1 MTKRILSY
9 EKQLL
14 PEMSGYFNMV
24 LDAADRLRD
33 RGDFLVPER
42 CQVILNE
49 FRDEFDSARD
59 YCKHCVT
66 YREGN
71 FASSEEMIH
80 SYDHWCCSANRKPV
94 TDHNFWRAFHRV
106 WDAAIAE
113 HKVYA
118 TKKTIDEDVREY
130 VRGRMLVRKKTLN
143 VRGWMNLRFTDSS
156 YIDEEEI
163 EQEPVAITVASTP
176 VEVAPAVPLAIAA
189 WAPAPS
195 TKKQDQK
202 PVDAEADASEVDRL
216 LDELGV

>member
-66 YREGN
+66 YQEGN
-71 FASSEEMIH
+71 FASSEEMFQA
-80 SYDHWCCSANRKPV
+80 YDRWCCSANRKAV
-94 TDHNFWRAFHRV
+94 TDWNFWRVFHRV
-106 WDAAIAE
+106 WDGAIAE
-113 HKVYA
+113 HKIYA
-118 TKKTIDEDVREY
+118 TKKTTDEDVREY
-130 VRGRMLVRKKTLN
+130 VRGRMLVRRKTLN
-143 VRGWMNLRFTDSS
+143 VRGWMNLRLTDSS
-156 YIDEEEI
+156 YIEEE
-163 EQEPVAITVASTP
+163 ENEPVTIPVASTP
-176 VEVAPAVPLAIAA
+176 VAVAPATPLAITS
-189 WAPAPS
+189 PAPLV
-195 TKKQDQK
+195 DEEAK
-202 PVDAEADASEVDRL
+202 PKTGRSR
-216 LDELGV
+216 GGCR